1 MNLFNRAVLVLLCLL
16 VATLAI
22 AVIVLAW
29 TASTES
35 IEWLRDAA
43 DWLDENNQDLEKSLL
58 TAGAAVVALVA
69 LIVVAIEVLPRPTKH
84 VQVTDLQAGNAVLS
98 TAAIGQRV
106 EEAVNRVPHVSDVR
120 ASVKAKR
127 KGVLVDLDLHVDPEA
142 NLATVTDDAC
152 NAAREVLTERVH
164 VALLRPP
171 RARLHY
177 RELRLR
183 GRALQPARVAS
194 VAPAA
199 PPPLAEERPAPPRY
213 VPMPEPGEVKD
224 EPPAA
229 VAAPPS
235 ETNSTFETTPAAA
248 AEAPDTSSEP
258 GREHTSSGI

>member
-1 MNLFNRAVLVLLCLL
+1 MNLFNRAVLVLLCLAL
-16 VATLAI
+16 ATAAI

-29 TASTES
+29 TAPAES
-35 IEWLRDAA
+35 IDRLRDAA
-43 DWLDENNQDLEKSLL
+43 DWLDDHNQDLEKSIL
-58 TAGAAVVALVA
+58 TAAAAAVALVA
-69 LIVVAIEVLPRPTKH
+69 LVVVAMEVLPRPTGH

-106 EEAVNRVPHVSDVR
+106 EEAVNRVSHVSDVR

-142 NLATVTDDAC
+142 NLASVTDEAC

-183 GRALQPARVAS
+183 GRALTPARS
-194 VAPAA
+194 QA
-199 PPPLAEERPAPPRY
+199 PPPPPAPAHPAPPRY
-213 VPMPEPGEVKD
+213 VPSPEAGVTGPGDGSAEA
-224 EPPAA
+224 PAA
-229 VAAPPS
+229 VSEGVASSEKPPLV
-235 ETNSTFETTPAAA
+235 
-248 AEAPDTSSEP
+248 AEAPSTAPQP
-258 GREHTSSGI
+258 GREETTTGT